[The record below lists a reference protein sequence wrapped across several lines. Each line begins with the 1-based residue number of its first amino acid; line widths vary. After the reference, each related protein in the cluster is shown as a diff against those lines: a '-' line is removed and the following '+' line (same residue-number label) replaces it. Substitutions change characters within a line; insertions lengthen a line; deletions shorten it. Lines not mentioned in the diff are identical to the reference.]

1 MSFITTPLKSPTE
14 ATDRGL
20 APSQASTPPPPL
32 ARKRIN
38 SQALLGND
46 REIEIEHAG
55 QLYRLRLTSLGKLI
69 LTK

>member
-1 MSFITTPLKSPTE
+1 MSVITTPLKSPTE

-20 APSQASTPPPPL
+20 ALSQASPPSPSIV
-32 ARKRIN
+32 RKRI
-38 SQALLGND
+38 SSAALLGND

>member
-1 MSFITTPLKSPTE
+1 MKSTPQPDTFQPPRVLATPPVASPTSRRRL
-14 ATDRGL
+14 T
-20 APSQASTPPPPL
+20 
-32 ARKRIN
+32 

-46 REIEIEHAG
+46 REIEIDHAG